1 MEQWEKHVT
10 TVAITMVLTFLC
22 GHDFFAGVY
31 SATPTSQIN
40 RMRTQRRSS
49 VHQW

>member
-10 TVAITMVLTFLC
+10 TVAITKVLTLHC

-31 SATPTSQIN
+31 YVTPTSQIK
-40 RMRTQRRSS
+40 RMRT
-49 VHQW
+49 